1 MGKSFLPSPMEKVCF
16 RLLALVRWPLIGF
29 LADFGYCGLAID
41 TKSLEIKMNLQL
53 QMNKGESSLSV
64 FFPQVVADPLWS
76 VEIVNQLTVQRYRK
90 PGEAFLNAM
99 LRFAP
104 PLLLLPKPNL
114 TVPSSDSAVK
124 VRSHSM
130 YTDTN
135 FNSANTVYSNIYQAM
150 LVVALKFRAYVQE
163 WSGSLRG
170 KVTFFWSTSAFS
182 RWLFD

>member
-1 MGKSFLPSPMEKVCF
+1 
-16 RLLALVRWPLIGF
+16 
-29 LADFGYCGLAID
+29 
-41 TKSLEIKMNLQL
+41 
-53 QMNKGESSLSV
+53 
-64 FFPQVVADPLWS
+64 
-76 VEIVNQLTVQRYRK
+76 
-90 PGEAFLNAM
+90 M

-104 PLLLLPKPNL
+104 PLLLLHKLNL

-170 KVTFFWSTSAFS
+170 KVTFFWSTSVFLSLACDDADSIGRIDALQKIVKYEHSALVRQS
-182 RWLFD
+182 RGRKAAKLAATFDLERSHVLWCVLPLLYSI

>member
-1 MGKSFLPSPMEKVCF
+1 MEKVCF
-16 RLLALVRWPLIGF
+16 RLLALVRWLLIVL

-41 TKSLEIKMNLQL
+41 TKTLEIKMNLQL
-53 QMNKGESSLSV
+53 QMNKGESSLFAS
-64 FFPQVVADPLWS
+64 FPRLVANQSWS

-99 LRFAP
+99 LRFAH
-104 PLLLLPKPNL
+104 PLLLRSAPTESNP
-114 TVPSSDSAVK
+114 PSPRSAVK

-135 FNSANTVYSNIYQAM
+135 FNSSNTVYSNIYQAM

-182 RWLFD
+182 PLLFD